1 MRVCVSVWE
10 QICVVCVGECA
21 RVKSAFSSLEDNIS
35 REIQMALPPMKEN
48 GRMRSHYGRRNYG
61 SFLFL
66 QSNTTAKG
74 TIQEMIQAFS
84 TALIS
89 TVLGGQSANYSSG
102 ALEV

>member
-1 MRVCVSVWE
+1 MKMA
-10 QICVVCVGECA
+10 ECD
-21 RVKSAFSSLEDNIS
+21 RTMEEETMVL
-35 REIQMALPPMKEN
+35 
-48 GRMRSHYGRRNYG
+48 
-61 SFLFL
+61 FLFL